1 MRILVTGGAGFI
13 GSNFVRYMLESDPDA
28 SVTVLDKL
36 TYAGNLDNLRD
47 VANDPRYR
55 FVQGDICDAEAVADA
70 MEGCDWVV
78 NWAADSHVDRS
89 LVEPGSFIQTDV
101 YGVYV
106 LLEEARRRSVKLL
119 IQIST
124 DEVYGS
130 ISEGSFRETDL
141 LTPSSPYSASKAG
154 GEMMAR
160 AYHVTYGLP
169 IIITRG
175 SNTFGPYQ
183 YPEKLIPLFITNAL
197 EERSLPVYG
206 DGQQVRDWLYVRDH
220 CAGVDVALRHGT
232 PGEIYNVGGG
242 NERANLELTHRIL
255 ELLGKPASLIQYV
268 ADRPGHDRR
277 YSIECAKLRALG
289 WQPRHTFDEAL
300 AETVRWYQD
309 NPWWWTKIKSGEYRE
324 YYQSM
329 YGARERLGSPG
340 T

>member
-13 GSNFVRYMLESDPDA
+13 GSNFVRYMLESYPDMA
-28 SVTVLDKL
+28 VTVLDKL

-47 VANDPRYR
+47 VASDPRYR
-55 FVQGDICDAEAVADA
+55 FVHGDICDAEAVADA

-106 LLEEARRRSVKLL
+106 LLEEARRRGVKLL
-119 IQIST
+119 VQIST

-130 ISEGSFRETDL
+130 IPEGSFRETDL

-160 AYHVTYGLP
+160 AYHVTHGLP

-242 NERANLELTHRIL
+242 NERTNLELTHRIL

>member
-13 GSNFVRYMLESDPDA
+13 GSNFVRYMLESYPDTA
-28 SVTVLDKL
+28 VTVLDKL
-36 TYAGNLDNLRD
+36 TYAGNLENLRD
-47 VANDPRYR
+47 VAEDPRYR
-55 FVQGDICDAEAVADA
+55 FVHGDICDAEAVTDA

-106 LLEEARRRSVKLL
+106 LLEEARRRGVKRL

-130 ISEGSFRETDL
+130 IPEGSFRETDL

-197 EERSLPVYG
+197 QDQPLPLYG
-206 DGQQVRDWLYVRDH
+206 DGLQARDWLYVDDHADAISTILDRGERGGVYNVAAGGERTNRDVTE
-220 CAGVDVALRHGT
+220 AILRH
-232 PGEIYNVGGG
+232 VGRPWTLVRQV
-242 NERANLELTHRIL
+242 E
-255 ELLGKPASLIQYV
+255 
-268 ADRPGHDRR
+268 DRPAHDRR
-277 YSIECAKLRALG
+277 YAMDGSRLRALG
-289 WQPRHTFDEAL
+289 WQAQVPFDDGIAQ
-300 AETVRWYQD
+300 TVDWYRTHEDWWRSLRGDEWAAYYQD
-309 NPWWWTKIKSGEYRE
+309 QYGRRLA
-324 YYQSM
+324 QSVE
-329 YGARERLGSPG
+329 A
-340 T
+340 